1 MLKLV
6 RKGISRKAD
15 MDEAYV
21 IFSMGA
27 SEDTGSTV
35 FVYIFLC
42 LGAKF
47 SFPEQVL
54 LHLVCRR

>member
-1 MLKLV
+1 
-6 RKGISRKAD
+6 

-54 LHLVCRR
+54 LHLVRRR